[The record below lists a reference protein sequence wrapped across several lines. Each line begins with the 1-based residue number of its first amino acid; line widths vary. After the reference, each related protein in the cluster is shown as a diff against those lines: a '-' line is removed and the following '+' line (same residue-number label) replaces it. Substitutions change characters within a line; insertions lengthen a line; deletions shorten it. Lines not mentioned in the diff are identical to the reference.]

1 MEPHRRRLRHLRAHV
16 VSAPQSEPVGGLVSW
31 LRSLLGDADAG
42 SSDDGEI
49 VVTTVKQLEW
59 AAAPS
64 DADYDDLAHAN
75 RAGAMAFHANPD
87 RKLSTLEIEYDQAG
101 ERVPRAALHCPSPSS
116 DLPPLHS
123 VNFPTHTTA

>member
-1 MEPHRRRLRHLRAHV
+1 MEEPHRRRLRHLRSHV
-16 VSAPQSEPVGGLVSW
+16 VPTTPEPAAGVVSW
-31 LRSLLGDADAG
+31 LRSLLGGGGAD
-42 SSDDGEI
+42 DDEELEHQL

-87 RKLSTLEIEYDQAG
+87 RKLPTLELEYDETTG
-101 ERVPRAALHCPSPSS
+101 ERVPRASPSPAPA
-116 DLPPLHS
+116 PPWRSPLA
-123 VNFPTHTTA
+123 T